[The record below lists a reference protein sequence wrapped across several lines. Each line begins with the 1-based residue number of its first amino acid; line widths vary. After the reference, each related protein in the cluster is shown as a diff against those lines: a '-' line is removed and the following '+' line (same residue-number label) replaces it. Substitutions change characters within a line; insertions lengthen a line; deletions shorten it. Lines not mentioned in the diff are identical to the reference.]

1 MKKLVLIAAAF
12 LLTLPAAFAQKG
24 LHFGVLGGNQGIY
37 QINKE
42 DSDSPNFRAAF
53 GWGSAFGVSF
63 GYHFKDN
70 VGVGT
75 EILYSVQGVHLEGGG
90 FQRVNYVRIPV
101 LLNFNSNPESV
112 VMFVGKVGPE
122 MGILTK
128 SAVYLGGLN
137 LGETTP
143 LYSKVEI
150 AAVLGLGI
158 AFNIKERYQ
167 IGLGLRLDYGLTD
180 AIDQDNLGVIEN
192 PGYISIPNVDATYG
206 NPEFISTSGLQVDPV
221 TGERGK
227 TSNAAAMIEFS
238 FKYKLPMGR

>member
-1 MKKLVLIAAAF
+1 MKKLVLIAVAF
-12 LLTLPAAFAQKG
+12 LFILPAAFAQKG

-37 QINKE
+37 QINKQ
-42 DSDSPNFRAAF
+42 DSDSPNFRAKF
-53 GWGSAFGVSF
+53 GWGSAFGISF

-70 VGVGT
+70 LGVGT
-75 EILYSVQGVHLEGGG
+75 EILYSAQGVHLKNGSYL
-90 FQRVNYVRIPV
+90 RANYVRIPI

-128 SAVYLGGLN
+128 AAFHPKIFN
-137 LGETTP
+137 FGEITP
-143 LYSKVEI
+143 YYNKVEI

-167 IGLGLRLDYGLTD
+167 LGLGLRLDYGLTD
-180 AIDQDNLGVIEN
+180 AVNQDVLGVREV
-192 PGYISIPNVDATYG
+192 GYNTNRDIDYG
-206 NPEFISTSGLQVDPV
+206 NPKYLSTAGFEVDPA